1 MKFPNVEPE
10 AVNEYDE
17 SIRIFAQGFPWLF
30 PGGIGDWADVPITE
44 DLTIEQWARF
54 LLFYEDGRFARDKM
68 WCFYALNFIQRRQNM
83 KSGSFFVKTFC
94 GSDSPQTLQQLQD
107 MISEGNTSWI
117 DKICYFGNN
126 LKGSSLYW
134 RQRRE
139 EIHSWINFHVQ
150 KGNGAPT
157 AFMTL
162 SCAEHYWPDVECL
175 LNKRLDFE
183 TRRIKNEALSTLINE
198 YTIVIQE
205 YFQLRVGNWLDT
217 VGKHVFKIKH
227 FWLRF
232 EFAPG
237 RGQIHA
243 HCLLIMDNMEVQ
255 KEAYKA
261 MQHAIE
267 TDIDCDLEHH
277 RAEVLQS
284 WVEQDFAMTTSL
296 PDNFQPSIPSNVSPD
311 QHPASK
317 KLSQVKD
324 LESDLS
330 NLLMTVQNHVCTG
343 YCMRKRKI
351 W

>member
-1 MKFPNVEPE
+1 
-10 AVNEYDE
+10 
-17 SIRIFAQGFPWLF
+17 
-30 PGGIGDWADVPITE
+30 
-44 DLTIEQWARF
+44 
-54 LLFYEDGRFARDKM
+54 
-68 WCFYALNFIQRRQNM
+68 
-83 KSGSFFVKTFC
+83 
-94 GSDSPQTLQQLQD
+94 